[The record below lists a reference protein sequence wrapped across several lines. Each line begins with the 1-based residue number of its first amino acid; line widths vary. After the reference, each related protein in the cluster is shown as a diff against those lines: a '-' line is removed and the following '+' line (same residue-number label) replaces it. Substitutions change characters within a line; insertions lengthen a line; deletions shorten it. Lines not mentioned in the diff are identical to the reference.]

1 MVRHCVLFRFT
12 EATTAADV
20 ERIGPP
26 PRPSSPAQVPSIRA
40 YAFGPD
46 LRLGEG
52 SWDFAI
58 VGDFDDADGWAAYDE
73 HPDHLRFR
81 AERDRPAHRRAGRP
95 CGSRLSAPAP
105 TPG

>member
-12 EATTAADV
+12 AATTAEDV
-20 ERIGPP
+20 ERIRTAAAALPG
-26 PRPSSPAQVPSIRA
+26 QVPSIRA
-40 YAFGPD
+40 YTFGPD

-58 VGDFDDADGWAAYDE
+58 IGDFADADGWAAYDE

-81 AERDRPAHRRAGRP
+81 HEVIGPHVADRAAVRIEV
-95 CGSRLSAPAP
+95 
-105 TPG
+105 

>member
-12 EATTAADV
+12 DATTADDV
-20 ERIGPP
+20 ERISAAAAELPG
-26 PRPSSPAQVPSIRA
+26 QVPSIRA
-40 YAFGPD
+40 YTFGPD

-58 VGDFDDADGWAAYDE
+58 VGDFDDADGWAAYDH

-81 AERDRPAHRRAGRP
+81 SDVIGPHVADRAAVRID
-95 CGSRLSAPAP
+95 L
-105 TPG
+105 

>member
-12 EATTAADV
+12 DATTPDDV
-20 ERIGPP
+20 ERIAAAAAELSG
-26 PRPSSPAQVPSIRA
+26 QVPSIRA
-40 YAFGPD
+40 YTFGPD

-58 VGDFDDADGWAAYDE
+58 VGDFDDADGWAAYDQ

-81 AERDRPAHRRAGRP
+81 SDVIGPHVADRAAVRID
-95 CGSRLSAPAP
+95 L
-105 TPG
+105 